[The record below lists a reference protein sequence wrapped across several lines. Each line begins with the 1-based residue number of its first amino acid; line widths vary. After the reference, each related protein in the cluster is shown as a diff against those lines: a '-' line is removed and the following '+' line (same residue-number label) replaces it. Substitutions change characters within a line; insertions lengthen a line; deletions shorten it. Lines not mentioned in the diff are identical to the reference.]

1 MSVQIWRVAK
11 RAAGA
16 MLVTAMLAGP
26 ARSEAQGGNLPAGMT
41 PHVQVTKFGR
51 IDWAKGHVTAIGVG
65 KAKSDSPRDRQM
77 AERGATI
84 VAARNAM
91 ALTMGLK
98 VDDQGRLSGLKNGT
112 VSIQG
117 KIREHKVF
125 MVDWRP
131 DDTPPTCQVK
141 LRVPLWGVKGVCT
154 VIYDQVR
161 RETSRRGGSRV
172 VLKSEQTDVSRSWLV
187 IDARG
192 LGTEPSLFPTVVD
205 ESGRVVYDVVTIRD
219 TSQEAMRPVRYA
231 ESRLSFE
238 ELSARA
244 GLRADSDSG
253 AAAEPDASRP
263 MERLRMVRAVRST
276 SSKSRIVLANDDA
289 SALSQS
295 AECASLLRGG
305 RVIVLVDSPE
315 ERIEIGQA
323 VGAGR

>member
-1 MSVQIWRVAK
+1 MADQTRNLSQL
-11 RAAGA
+11 AAGA
-16 MLVTAMLAGP
+16 MLAMAMLAVP
-26 ARSEAQGGNLPAGMT
+26 ARSEAQGGNLPIGMT
-41 PHVQVTKFGR
+41 PHVQVTKSGR
-51 IDWAKGHVTAIGVG
+51 IDWAKGHVTAIGIG

-84 VAARNAM
+84 IAARNAM

-98 VDDQGRLSGLKNGT
+98 VDDQGRLSGVKNGS

-131 DDTPPTCQVK
+131 NDTPPTCQVK
-141 LRVPLWGVKGVCT
+141 LRVPLWGVKGVCA

-161 RETSRRGGSRV
+161 REASRRGGSRV
-172 VLKSEQTDVSRSWLV
+172 VLKSEQIDVSRSWLV

-192 LGTEPSLFPTVVD
+192 LGAEPTLFPTVVD
-205 ESGRVVYDVVTIRD
+205 ESGRVFYDVVTI
-219 TSQEAMRPVRYA
+219 QEPSTTAIRPVRYA
-231 ESRLSFE
+231 ESRLSLE

-244 GLRADSDSG
+244 GSRVDSDKG
-253 AAAEPDASRP
+253 AGADRDAQRP
-263 MERLRMVRAVRST
+263 IERLHVVRAVRST

-289 SALSQS
+289 LSLSQS
-295 AECASLLRGG
+295 AECSSLLRGG
-305 RVIVLVDSPE
+305 RVIVLLDSPE